1 MTHSPTAYLEPA
13 TARAL
18 LALSREQ
25 TARLRARRDL
35 RQALRAMG
43 WRDSEHAELI
53 DCHERVARSEA

>member
-1 MTHSPTAYLEPA
+1 MRPE

-35 RQALRAMG
+35 RAALKAMG

-53 DCHERVARSEA
+53 ECHERAEAAK

>member
-1 MTHSPTAYLEPA
+1 MTHSPTAYFCPKQA
-13 TARAL
+13 KAN

-35 RQALRAMG
+35 RAALKAMG

-53 DCHERVARSEA
+53 DCHERVQRSAT